1 MKTFYLTG
9 DRSIDPANAVAIV
22 GKAVAQLHFENKGEE
37 LAFVTGTE
45 PGGVEF
51 AARFIIPT
59 GALTVIERPKAPEG
73 WTNWDKSHATI
84 EPTVDAAVVLHGD
97 PLASR
102 IGKSV
107 SDNFPPEKI
116 RFLIQESEG
125 K

>member
-9 DRSIDPANAVAIV
+9 DRSIDPANAVAMV

-37 LAFVTGTE
+37 LQFVTGTE

-51 AARFIIPT
+51 AARFVLPA
-59 GALTVIERPKAPEG
+59 GALNVVERPKTEEG
-73 WTNWDKSHATI
+73 WTNWDASHKDLVSK
-84 EPTVDAAVVLHGD
+84 VDAAVVLHGD

-107 SDNFPPEKI
+107 SDVFPEDKV